1 MAQFRILEICK
12 ARGITQKELAEIIG
26 ISRVGLSKALNGNT
40 TIGTLEKVATALNV
54 PISALF
60 EAERDFIA
68 FVRRNGETLTFESEA
83 ALKAYA
89 DTLSVPADTER
100 AVSGK

>member
-1 MAQFRILEICK
+1 MAHFRILEICK
-12 ARGITQKELAEIIG
+12 ERGITQKELAEIIG

-68 FVRRNGETLTFESEA
+68 FVRRNGETFTFESEGE
-83 ALKAYA
+83 LKAYA
-89 DTLSVPADTER
+89 ETLPASTD
-100 AVSGK
+100 K

>member
-1 MAQFRILEICK
+1 MAHFRILEICK
-12 ARGITQKELAEIIG
+12 ERGITQKELAEIIG

-54 PISALF
+54 PIVSLF
-60 EAERDFIA
+60 EAENDFIA
-68 FVRRNGETLTFESEA
+68 FVRRNGETFTFESEK

-89 DTLSVPADTER
+89 DTLPTETDQP
-100 AVSGK
+100 V